1 MDLPKI
7 WINKM
12 VYCLYIKYS
21 MHVSRKVTPYVCV
34 TCAGY
39 CTYELHAQML
49 YLSYANNNN
58 KNNNNN
64 NNKNNNNNF
73 IKT

>member
-1 MDLPKI
+1 MI
-7 WINKM
+7 A
-12 VYCLYIKYS
+12 
-21 MHVSRKVTPYVCV
+21 PYVCV

-64 NNKNNNNNF
+64 NNNNKNNNNNF